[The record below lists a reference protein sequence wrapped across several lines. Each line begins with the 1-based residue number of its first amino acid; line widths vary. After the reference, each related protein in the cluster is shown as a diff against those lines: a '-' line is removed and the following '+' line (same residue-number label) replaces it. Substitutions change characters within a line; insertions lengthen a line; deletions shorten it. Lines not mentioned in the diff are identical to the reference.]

1 MRGHDCGRSE
11 TDSLRSSCGALPGSK
26 VTLHH
31 DVQVRT
37 RWAGA
42 AILSL
47 CSSDRGRGRSLD
59 TEAPPPPLGVL
70 DLCEDRSAGC
80 HGEELEE
87 GGAKK
92 KTAED
97 KDRCVSVLRCGHP
110 VDSAGFFSF
119 MTFHWLTPLAV
130 HARRKGQ
137 LLLDDIWPVSLREGC
152 HANSL
157 RLASLWEDELRSKG
171 SNASLCSVVWSFC
184 RTRLLL
190 SILCLA
196 VTQLAGFSGPAFVV
210 KRLLEY
216 TQQQDS
222 DLVYGLLLVLGLLST
237 ELVRSWSLALT
248 WALNYRTGSRLRGAV
263 LSLSFNK
270 ILKLRSVRDKSMGQL
285 VNMCSSD
292 GQRMFEAA
300 AVGSLLAGGPLVAVL
315 GVAYNLFILG
325 PTSLLGSAVFILFY
339 PTMMFSS
346 RLTAFFRRR
355 GVAITDRRVQKMNEI
370 LTYIKFV
377 KMYAWVK
384 AFAQDVHRIRD
395 EERRILELTG
405 YFQSITVGVAPI
417 VVVIASVATFSAHM
431 LLGYDLTAAQAF
443 TVVTVFNAMTFALKV
458 TPFSVKS
465 LSEASVAMERF
476 KSLLLLPEVD
486 SVPSLPGDPQ
496 VAVEMCGASLAWEG
510 GGQSAQPSPCV
521 RTAGRQRHRDR
532 DRCGNQVVLQ
542 EEEEEQEEEATDSL
556 LRGERGHHVSLSPEE
571 EEEGEEDACPP
582 LLSVPTVSSQRL
594 LSTLHCI
601 NLSVQQG
608 KLLGVCGSVGSGK
621 TSLISA
627 ILGQMTLLEGSV
639 AVRGRLAYVA
649 QQAWILNATLRDNI
663 LFGQEY
669 QEDRYQSVLSACCL
683 RPDLTLLPNADL
695 TEIGERGANLSGGQR
710 QRISLARALYSDR
723 DVYILDDPLSALDAH
738 VANHIFRNAIRKQLR
753 QKTVVFVTHQL
764 QYLVDCDDVILMREG
779 SIAEQGNHDNLMKL
793 NKDYAAMFNHF
804 QLGDT
809 PYIEAPSRKNGGSQR
824 KPSDIKPG
832 SVKKN
837 APIVKDNGEEQL
849 CGGVAWPVFQLYMS
863 ACGGS
868 ASCLLILALFVLNV
882 GSSAFC
888 QWWLSYWINQGSGN
902 TTVTHGNSSAVSA
915 SIKDNPMMQHYAAV
929 YASSMGVMLLF
940 KLIRGVAFVKGT
952 LRASSKLHD
961 LLFHKILR
969 CPMKFFDTTPTA
981 RILNRFSKDM
991 DEVDTRLPFQAEMF
1005 IQNVILVFFCL
1016 GVISCVF
1023 PWFLVA
1029 VGPLVLLFAVLHSVS
1044 RVFIRELKRLDN
1056 VTMSPFMSHITSS
1069 IQGLTTLQAYDR
1081 GHDFLHRYQ
1090 VLLDQNQAPFYLF
1103 SCAMRWLAVRLDVI
1117 SVALISLTALMMVLM
1132 HGQIPPAY
1140 AGLAISYAVQL
1151 TGLFQFTVRLASET
1165 EARFTSVERIHH
1177 YIQSLSQEAP
1187 ARVKDCTPPA
1197 DWPQQGELVL
1207 RDVDMRYQENLPLV
1221 LNKISC
1227 TIRPKEKVGIVGRT
1241 GSGKSSLGLV
1251 LFRLVEPC
1259 GGSILIDGIDISD
1272 IGLADLRSK
1281 LSIIP
1286 QDPVLFSGTVRS
1298 NLDAFNQYSDE
1309 QIWDALER
1317 SHMKECVSQ
1326 LPLKLD
1332 SEVVE
1337 NGENFSV
1344 GERQLLC
1351 VARALL
1357 RRCKVLILDEA
1368 TAAMDAETDALIQ
1381 ETIRTSFQ
1389 DCTTL
1394 TIAHRLHTV
1403 LASDRVMVLN
1413 RGQVVEFDEPS
1424 KLLANENSRLCSMLA
1439 AVETKISV
1447 RG

>member
-1 MRGHDCGRSE
+1 
-11 TDSLRSSCGALPGSK
+11 
-26 VTLHH
+26 
-31 DVQVRT
+31 
-37 RWAGA
+37 
-42 AILSL
+42 
-47 CSSDRGRGRSLD
+47 
-59 TEAPPPPLGVL
+59 
-70 DLCEDRSAGC
+70 
-80 HGEELEE
+80 
-87 GGAKK
+87 
-92 KTAED
+92 
-97 KDRCVSVLRCGHP
+97 
-110 VDSAGFFSF
+110 
-119 MTFHWLTPLAV
+119 MTFHWLTPLV
-130 HARRKGQ
+130 LHAHRKGK
-137 LLLDDIWPVSLREGC
+137 LLLDDIWPVSQREGC

-157 RLASLWEDELRSKG
+157 RLSSLWEEEQRSKG
-171 SNASLCSVVWSFC
+171 SDASLCSVVWLFC

-190 SILCLA
+190 SILCLT

-216 TQQQDS
+216 TQQENS
-222 DLVYGLLLVLGLLST
+222 DLVYGLLLVLGLLTT
-237 ELVRSWSLALT
+237 ELIRSWSLALT
-248 WALNYRTGSRLRGAV
+248 WALNYRTGSRLRGAI
-263 LSLSFNK
+263 LSLAFDK

-300 AVGSLLAGGPLVAVL
+300 AVGSLLAGGPLVAAL

-346 RLTAFFRRR
+346 RLTAYFRRK
-355 GVAITDRRVQKMNEI
+355 GVAVTDRRVQKMNEI
-370 LTYIKFV
+370 LTNIKFV

-384 AFAQDVHRIRD
+384 AFAQDIHRIRD

-405 YFQSITVGVAPI
+405 YFQSVTVGVAPV
-417 VVVIASVATFSAHM
+417 VVVIASVATFSTHL

-465 LSEASVAMERF
+465 LSEASVATERF
-476 KSLLLLPEVD
+476 KSLFLLPEVGG
-486 SVPSLPGDPQ
+486 VRALPGDPR

-521 RTAGRQRHRDR
+521 RTGGRHRRHRDKA
-532 DRCGNQVVLQ
+532 VLQ
-542 EEEEEQEEEATDSL
+542 EEEEEQMEEVTGSL
-556 LRGERGHHVSLSPEE
+556 LGVEGGLASGQE
-571 EEEGEEDACPP
+571 EEEGEGEACTHQW
-582 LLSVPTVSSQRL
+582 LQ
-594 LSTLHCI
+594 STLHCI

-608 KLLGVCGSVGSGK
+608 KLVGVCGSVGSGK

-627 ILGQMTLLEGSV
+627 ILGQMTLLQGSV

-649 QQAWILNATLRDNI
+649 QQAWILNATLRENI

-683 RPDLTLLPNADL
+683 RPDLARLPNADL

-723 DVYILDDPLSALDAH
+723 DIYILDDPLSALDAH
-738 VANHIFRNAIRKQLR
+738 VANHVFRNAIRKQLY
-753 QKTVVFVTHQL
+753 QKTIIFVTHQL
-764 QYLVDCDDVILMREG
+764 QYLSDCDDVILMREG
-779 SIAEQGNHDNLMKL
+779 TILEQGNHDNLMKL
-793 NKDYAAMFNHF
+793 NRDYAAMFNHF

-809 PYIEAPSRKNGGSQR
+809 PYIEAPSRKTGGSQR
-824 KPSDIKPG
+824 KPADIKPG
-832 SVKKN
+832 SVKKI
-837 APIVKDNGEEQL
+837 APVVKENGEEQL
-849 CGGVAWPVFQLYMS
+849 SGGVAWPVFRLYMAS
-863 ACGGS
+863 CGGS
-868 ASCLLILALFVLNV
+868 APCLLILALFVLNV

-902 TTVTHGNSSAVSA
+902 TTVTQANSSTVSG

-929 YASSMGVMLLF
+929 YASSMGVMLLL
-940 KLIRGVAFVKGT
+940 KLIRGIAFVKGT

-969 CPMKFFDTTPTA
+969 CPMRFFDSTPSA

-1029 VGPLVLLFAVLHSVS
+1029 VGPLVLLFAALHSIS

-1069 IQGLTTLQAYDR
+1069 IQGLSTLQAYDQGR
-1081 GHDFLHRYQ
+1081 NFLDRSGFT
-1090 VLLDQNQAPFYLF
+1090 DSGSEPRPDLF
-1103 SCAMRWLAVRLDVI
+1103 CWTRTRLHFICSAVRCAGWQSLLPIPDP
-1117 SVALISLTALMMVLM
+1117 SVPL
-1132 HGQIPPAY
+1132 
-1140 AGLAISYAVQL
+1140 QL

-1177 YIQSLSQEAP
+1177 YIQVLGP
-1187 ARVKDCTPPA
+1187 
-1197 DWPQQGELVL
+1197 ELFIKML
-1207 RDVDMRYQENLPLV
+1207 ISWYQENLPLV

-1227 TIRPKEKVGIVGRT
+1227 SIRPKEKVGIVGRT
-1241 GSGKSSLGLV
+1241 GSGKSSLGV
-1251 LFRLVEPC
+1251 ALFRLVESC
-1259 GGSILIDGIDISD
+1259 GGSILIDGVDISD

-1286 QDPVLFSGTVRS
+1286 QDPVLFSGTVR
-1298 NLDAFNQYSDE
+1298 FNVDPFTQYSEE

-1317 SHMKECVSQ
+1317 SHMKDCVSQ
-1326 LPLKLD
+1326 LPLKLE

-1357 RRCKVLILDEA
+1357 RQCKVLILDEA
-1368 TAAMDAETDALIQ
+1368 TAAMDAETDGLIQ
-1381 ETIRTSFQ
+1381 ETIRSSFQ

-1403 LASDRVMVLN
+1403 LASDRIMVLN
-1413 RGQVVEFDEPS
+1413 HGQVAEFDEPS
-1424 KLLANENSRLCSMLA
+1424 KLLANENSRLSSMLA
-1439 AVETKISV
+1439 AVENKISV

>member
-1 MRGHDCGRSE
+1 MRDHGCGRRE
-11 TDSLRSSCGALPGSK
+11 TDSGRSSCRTLPGSEVK
-26 VTLHH
+26 LHH
-31 DVQVRT
+31 QVQ
-37 RWAGA
+37 GA
-42 AILSL
+42 
-47 CSSDRGRGRSLD
+47 LD
-59 TEAPPPPLGVL
+59 S
-70 DLCEDRSAGC
+70 CEHRSAGC

-87 GGAKK
+87 GGPK
-92 KTAED
+92 D
-97 KDRCVSVLRCGHP
+97 KDRCGHP
-110 VDSAGFFSF
+110 VDSAGLFSF
-119 MTFHWLTPLAV
+119 MTFHWLTPLV
-130 HARRKGQ
+130 LHAHRKGK
-137 LLLDDIWPVSLREGC
+137 LLLDDIWPVSQQEGC

-157 RLASLWEDELRSKG
+157 RLSALWEEEQRSKG
-171 SNASLCSVVWSFC
+171 SNASLCLVVWLFC

-196 VTQLAGFSGPAFVV
+196 VTQLAGFSGPAFAV

-216 TQQQDS
+216 TQQEDS
-222 DLVYGLLLVLGLLST
+222 DLVYGLLLVLGLLTT
-237 ELVRSWSLALT
+237 ELIRSWSLALT
-248 WALNYRTGSRLRGAV
+248 WALNYRTGSRLRGAI
-263 LSLSFNK
+263 LSLAFDK

-300 AVGSLLAGGPLVAVL
+300 AVGSLLAGGPLVAAL

-346 RLTAFFRRR
+346 RLTAFFRRK

-370 LTYIKFV
+370 LTNIKFV

-384 AFAQDVHRIRD
+384 AFAEDIHRIRD

-405 YFQSITVGVAPI
+405 YFQSITVGVAPV
-417 VVVIASVATFSAHM
+417 VVVIASVATFSTHL

-476 KSLLLLPEVD
+476 KSLFLLPEVD
-486 SVPSLPGDPQ
+486 GVRALPGDPQ
-496 VAVEMCGASLAWEG
+496 IAVEMCGASLAWEG

-521 RTAGRQRHRDR
+521 RTAGRHRRHQDNSDR
-532 DRCGNQVVLQ
+532 AVLR
-542 EEEEEQEEEATDSL
+542 EEEEQMEEVTGSL
-556 LRGERGHHVSLSPEE
+556 LRVEGGLASGQE
-571 EEEGEEDACPP
+571 EEEGEGEACTHQW
-582 LLSVPTVSSQRL
+582 LQ
-594 LSTLHCI
+594 STLHCI

-608 KLLGVCGSVGSGK
+608 KLVGVCGSVGSGK

-627 ILGQMTLLEGSV
+627 ILGQMTLLQGSV

-649 QQAWILNATLRDNI
+649 QQAWILNATLRENI

-683 RPDLTLLPNADL
+683 RPDLARLPNADL

-738 VANHIFRNAIRKQLR
+738 VANHIFRNAIRKQLY
-753 QKTVVFVTHQL
+753 QKTIIFVTHQL
-764 QYLVDCDDVILMREG
+764 QYLSDCDDVILMREG
-779 SIAEQGNHDNLMKL
+779 TILEHGTHDNLMKL
-793 NKDYAAMFNHF
+793 NRDYAAMFNHF

-809 PYIEAPSRKNGGSQR
+809 PYIEAPSRKTGGSQR
-824 KPSDIKPG
+824 QPADIKPG
-832 SVKKN
+832 SVKRI
-837 APIVKDNGEEQL
+837 APVLKENGEEQL
-849 CGGVAWPVFQLYMS
+849 SGGVAWPVFRLYMAS
-863 ACGGS
+863 CGGS

-902 TTVTHGNSSAVSA
+902 TTVTQSNSSTVSG

-929 YASSMGVMLLF
+929 YASSMGVMLLL
-940 KLIRGVAFVKGT
+940 KLIRGIVFVKGT

-961 LLFHKILR
+961 LLFHKIVR
-969 CPMKFFDTTPTA
+969 CPMRFFDSTPSA

-1016 GVISCVF
+1016 CVISCVF

-1029 VGPLVLLFAVLHSVS
+1029 VGPLVLLFAVLHSIS

-1069 IQGLTTLQAYDR
+1069 IQGLSTLQAYDQGR
-1081 GHDFLHRYQ
+1081 NFLNRYQ

-1103 SCAMRWLAVRLDVI
+1103 SCAMRWLAVRLDII
-1117 SVALISLTALMMVLM
+1117 SVALISTTALMMVLM

-1187 ARVKDCTPPA
+1187 ARVKGRSPPA

-1207 RDVDMRYQENLPLV
+1207 QDVDMRYQENLPLV

-1227 TIRPKEKVGIVGRT
+1227 SIRPKEKVGIVGRT
-1241 GSGKSSLGLV
+1241 GSGKSSLGV
-1251 LFRLVEPC
+1251 ALFRLVESC
-1259 GGSILIDGIDISD
+1259 GGSILIDGVDISD

-1286 QDPVLFSGTVRS
+1286 QDPVLFSGTVRF
-1298 NLDAFNQYSDE
+1298 NVDPFNQYSEE

-1317 SHMKECVSQ
+1317 SHMKDCVSQ
-1326 LPLKLD
+1326 LPLKLE

-1357 RRCKVLILDEA
+1357 RQCKVLILDEA
-1368 TAAMDAETDALIQ
+1368 TAAMDAETDGLIQ
-1381 ETIRTSFQ
+1381 ETIRSSFQ

-1403 LASDRVMVLN
+1403 LASDRIMVLN
-1413 RGQVVEFDEPS
+1413 HGQVAEFDEPS
-1424 KLLANENSRLCSMLA
+1424 KLLANENSRLSSMLA
-1439 AVETKISV
+1439 AVENKISV

>member
-1 MRGHDCGRSE
+1 MRDDDFGRS
-11 TDSLRSSCGALPGSK
+11 RALPGSEVK
-26 VTLHH
+26 LHQ
-31 DVQVRT
+31 D
-37 RWAGA
+37 A
-42 AILSL
+42 
-47 CSSDRGRGRSLD
+47 
-59 TEAPPPPLGVL
+59 
-70 DLCEDRSAGC
+70 DRSAGC
-80 HGEELEE
+80 HGKELEE
-87 GGAKK
+87 GGVKA
-92 KTAED
+92 TPPGD
-97 KDRCVSVLRCGHP
+97 DGRCAHP
-110 VDSAGFFSF
+110 VDSAGLFSF
-119 MTFHWLTPLAV
+119 MTFHWLTPLVV
-130 HARRKGQ
+130 HARKKGQ
-137 LLLDDIWPVSLREGC
+137 LLLADIWPVSPQENC
-152 HANSL
+152 HANSM
-157 RLASLWEDELRSKG
+157 RLAALWEEEQRSKG
-171 SNASLCSVVWSFC
+171 SEASLCSVVWSFC

-190 SILCLA
+190 SILCLT
-196 VTQLAGFSGPAFVV
+196 VTQLAGFSGPAFMV

-222 DLVYGLLLVLGLLST
+222 DLLYGLLLVLGLLTT

-248 WALNYRTGSRLRGAV
+248 WALNYRTGCRLRGAV
-263 LSLSFNK
+263 LSLAFHK
-270 ILKLRSVRDKSMGQL
+270 ILRLRSVRDKSMGQL
-285 VNMCSSD
+285 MNMCSSD

-346 RLTAFFRRR
+346 RLTAYFRRR
-355 GVAITDRRVQKMNEI
+355 GVAVTDRRVQKMNEI
-370 LTYIKFV
+370 LSYIKFI

-384 AFAQDVHRIRD
+384 AFSQDVRRIRD
-395 EERRILELTG
+395 EERKILELTG

-417 VVVIASVATFSAHM
+417 VVVIASVATFSTHM

-476 KSLLLLPEVD
+476 KNLLLLPEVD
-486 SVPSLPGDPQ
+486 SIPALPGDPE
-496 VAVEMCGASLAWEG
+496 VAVEMCGASLAWDG

-521 RTAGRQRHRDR
+521 RPAARLRHRDKCR
-532 DRCGNQVVLQ
+532 DRRVLQ
-542 EEEEEQEEEATDSL
+542 EEEEEEEGTGSL
-556 LRGERGHHVSLSPEE
+556 LRGGGGPEALSSPEE
-571 EEEGEEDACPP
+571 EEEEEVCPP
-582 LLSVPTVSSQRL
+582 LLPVPPPTIQL
-594 LSTLHCI
+594 QSTLHCI
-601 NLSVQQG
+601 NLRVHQG
-608 KLLGVCGSVGSGK
+608 RLVGVCGSVGSGK

-627 ILGQMTLLEGSV
+627 ILGQMTVLEGSV

-663 LFGQEY
+663 LFGREY
-669 QEDRYQSVLSACCL
+669 QEDRYQSVLSVCCL

-723 DVYILDDPLSALDAH
+723 DVYILDDPLSALDTH
-738 VANHIFRNAIRKQLR
+738 VANHIFNNAIRKQLR
-753 QKTVVFVTHQL
+753 HKTVIFITHQL
-764 QYLVDCDDVILMREG
+764 QYLVDCDDVILMRDG
-779 SIAEQGNHDNLMKL
+779 SIVEQGHHDNLMKL
-793 NKDYAAMFNHF
+793 NGDYAAMFNHF
-804 QLGDT
+804 QLGDA
-809 PYIEAPSRKNGGSQR
+809 PYIEPLNRKSGGSQR
-824 KPSDIKPG
+824 KPADSKPG

-837 APIVKDNGEEQL
+837 NSPPVKDGGEEQQ
-849 CGGVAWPVFQLYMS
+849 CGGVAWPVFRLYMS
-863 ACGGS
+863 ECGGS
-868 ASCLLILALFVLNV
+868 ASCLLILVLFVLNV

-888 QWWLSYWINQGSGN
+888 QWWLSYWVNQGSGN
-902 TTVTHGNSSAVSA
+902 TTVTQGNSSAVSI
-915 SIKDNPMMQHYAAV
+915 SMKDNPMMQHYVAI
-929 YASSMGVMLLF
+929 YASSMGVMLLL

-961 LLFHKILR
+961 ELFHKILR
-969 CPMKFFDTTPTA
+969 CPMKFFDTTPTG

-1029 VGPLVLLFAVLHSVS
+1029 VGPLVLLFAGLHSVS

-1069 IQGLTTLQAYDR
+1069 IQGLATLRAYNR
-1081 GHDFLHRYQ
+1081 GQDFLHQYQ

-1117 SVALISLTALMMVLM
+1117 SVALISITALMMVLM

-1187 ARVKDCTPPA
+1187 ARVKGHAPPV
-1197 DWPQQGELVL
+1197 DWPQQGKLVF
-1207 RDVDMRYQENLPLV
+1207 REVEMRYQENLPLV
-1221 LNKISC
+1221 LNRISC

-1241 GSGKSSLGLV
+1241 GSGKSSLGV
-1251 LFRLVEPC
+1251 ALFRLVECC
-1259 GGSILIDGIDISD
+1259 GGSILIDSVDISD

-1286 QDPVLFSGTVRS
+1286 QDPVLFSGTLRF
-1298 NLDAFNQYSDE
+1298 NLDPFNQYTED
-1309 QIWDALER
+1309 QIWNALDR

-1326 LPLKLD
+1326 LPLKLE

-1357 RRCKVLILDEA
+1357 RQCKVLVLDEA

-1381 ETIRTSFQ
+1381 ETIRSSFQ

-1403 LASDRVMVLN
+1403 LASDRIMVLN
-1413 RGQVVEFDEPS
+1413 QGQVVEFDEPS
-1424 KLLANENSRLCSMLA
+1424 RLLANENSRLCSMLA
-1439 AVETKISV
+1439 AVENKISV

>member
-1 MRGHDCGRSE
+1 MREHERGRSE
-11 TDSLRSSCGALPGSK
+11 PASLSALPGSE

-31 DVQVRT
+31 QLQDV
-37 RWAGA
+37 
-42 AILSL
+42 L
-47 CSSDRGRGRSLD
+47 C
-59 TEAPPPPLGVL
+59 
-70 DLCEDRSAGC
+70 LCEDRTVGC
-80 HGEELEE
+80 RGEASE
-87 GGAKK
+87 GGGANNPDWRR
-92 KTAED
+92 AGGH
-97 KDRCVSVLRCGHP
+97 RFNHP
-110 VDSAGFFSF
+110 VDGAGLFSF
-119 MTFHWLTPLAV
+119 MTFHWLTPLV
-130 HARRKGQ
+130 LHARRKGQ
-137 LLLDDIWPVSLREGC
+137 LLLDDIWPVSEREGC

-157 RLASLWEDELRSKG
+157 RLASLWDEEQRSKG
-171 SNASLCSVVWSFC
+171 CEASLCSVVWSFC

-190 SILCLA
+190 SFLCLT
-196 VTQLAGFSGPAFVV
+196 VTQIAGFSGPAFVV
-210 KRLLEY
+210 KRLLDY
-216 TQQQDS
+216 TQQDEA
-222 DLVYGLLLVLGLLST
+222 DLGYGMLLVLGLLTT

-248 WALNYRTGSRLRGAV
+248 WAMNYRTGSRLRGAI
-263 LSLSFNK
+263 LSLAFQK
-270 ILKLRSVRDKSMGQL
+270 ILKLRSIKDKSMGQL

-355 GVAITDRRVQKMNEI
+355 GVAVTDRRVQKMNEI
-370 LTYIKFV
+370 LNYIKFI

-384 AFAQDVHRIRD
+384 AFAQDVCRIRG
-395 EERRILELTG
+395 EERRILELAG
-405 YFQSITVGVAPI
+405 YCQSITVGVAPV

-431 LLGYDLTAAQAF
+431 LLGYNLTAAQAF

-476 KSLLLLPEVD
+476 KSLFLLPEVAG
-486 SVPSLPGDPQ
+486 VRALPCDPQ
-496 VAVEMCGASLAWEG
+496 VAVEMCGANLAWDI
-510 GGQSAQPSPCV
+510 GGQSAQSSPCV
-521 RTAGRQRHRDR
+521 RAAGRQR
-532 DRCGNQVVLQ
+532 DRCLSRAVLK
-542 EEEEEQEEEATDSL
+542 EEPEEADEGTGSL
-556 LRGERGHHVSLSPEE
+556 LRGQEDPSGPEDEDDSPT
-571 EEEGEEDACPP
+571 
-582 LLSVPTVSSQRL
+582 LLTGAVSSRLQR
-594 LSTLHCI
+594 TLHCI
-601 NLSVQQG
+601 NLSVPQG
-608 KLLGVCGSVGSGK
+608 TLLGVCGSVGSGK
-621 TSLISA
+621 TSLMLA
-627 ILGQMTLLEGSV
+627 ILGQMTVLEGRV

-649 QQAWILNATLRDNI
+649 QQAWILNASLRDNI
-663 LFGQEY
+663 LFGHEY
-669 QEDRYQSVLSACCL
+669 NEERYQAVLSACCL
-683 RPDLTLLPNADL
+683 RPDLNLLPDADL

-710 QRISLARALYSDR
+710 QRISLARALYSNR
-723 DVYILDDPLSALDAH
+723 DIYILDDPLSALDAH
-738 VANHIFRNAIRKQLR
+738 VANHIFHNAIRKQLHH
-753 QKTVVFVTHQL
+753 KTVIFVTHQL

-779 SIAEQGNHDNLMKL
+779 SIVEQGNHDDLMKL
-793 NKDYAAMFNHF
+793 NMDYATMFNHF

-809 PYIEAPSRKNGGSQR
+809 PYIETPSRKSGSSQR
-824 KPSDIKPG
+824 KPADSRPG
-832 SVKKN
+832 PLKKKN
-837 APIVKDNGEEQL
+837 TPVTKENGEEQQ

-863 ACGGS
+863 SCGGS
-868 ASCLLILALFVLNV
+868 TSCLLILALFILNV

-902 TTVTHGNSSAVSA
+902 ATVTLGNSSAVST
-915 SIKDNPMMQHYAAV
+915 SMKDNPLMQYYAAV
-929 YASSMGVMLLF
+929 YASSMGAMLLL
-940 KLIRGVAFVKGT
+940 KVVRGVAFVKGT

-961 LLFHKILR
+961 QLFHKILR
-969 CPMKFFDTTPTA
+969 CPMKFFDVTPTA
-981 RILNRFSKDM
+981 WILNRFSKDM

-1005 IQNVILVFFCL
+1005 IQNLILVFFCL
-1016 GVISCVF
+1016 GVISWVF

-1029 VGPLVLLFAVLHSVS
+1029 VGPLVLLFAVLHGVS

-1069 IQGLTTLQAYDR
+1069 IQGLSTLQAYGR
-1081 GHDFLHRYQ
+1081 GHDFLTRYH

-1103 SCAMRWLAVRLDVI
+1103 SCAMRWLAVRLDII
-1117 SVALISLTALMMVLM
+1117 SVALISVTALMMVLM
-1132 HGQIPPAY
+1132 HGKIPPAY

-1187 ARVKDCTPPA
+1187 ARVKDQAPPV

-1207 RDVDMRYQENLPLV
+1207 REVEMRYQANLPLV
-1221 LNKISC
+1221 LNRISC

-1241 GSGKSSLGLV
+1241 GSGKSSLGMV
-1251 LFRLVEPC
+1251 LFRLMEPC
-1259 GGSILIDGIDISD
+1259 GGSILIDGVDISD

-1298 NLDAFNQYSDE
+1298 NLDPFNQYSEE
-1309 QIWDALER
+1309 QIWDALSR

-1326 LPLKLD
+1326 LPLKLE

-1357 RRCKVLILDEA
+1357 RQCKILILDEA

-1403 LASDRVMVLN
+1403 LACDRIMVLN
-1413 RGQVVEFDEPS
+1413 NGQVAEFDEPS

-1439 AVETKISV
+1439 AVENKISV

>member
-1 MRGHDCGRSE
+1 MREHDCGQSE
-11 TDSLRSSCGALPGSK
+11 SASRQPPHGALPGSE
-26 VTLHH
+26 VTLQQ
-31 DVQVRT
+31 VQ
-37 RWAGA
+37 
-42 AILSL
+42 
-47 CSSDRGRGRSLD
+47 
-59 TEAPPPPLGVL
+59 GVL
-70 DLCEDRSAGC
+70 GLCEDGSAGY

-87 GGAKK
+87 GEAKDTDQNTAGA
-92 KTAED
+92 E
-97 KDRCVSVLRCGHP
+97 KDRFDHP
-110 VDSAGFFSF
+110 VDSAGLFSF
-119 MTFHWLTPLAV
+119 MTFHWMTPLAM
-130 HARRKGQ
+130 HARRKGR
-137 LLLDDIWPVSLREGC
+137 LLLDDIWPVSQRECC

-171 SNASLCSVVWSFC
+171 SDASLCSVVWSFC

-190 SILCLA
+190 SILCLT

-216 TQQQDS
+216 TQQEDS
-222 DLVYGLLLVLGLLST
+222 DLGYGLLLVLGLLTT

-263 LSLSFNK
+263 LSLAFHK

-292 GQRMFEAA
+292 GQRMFDAA

-346 RLTAFFRRR
+346 RLTAYFRRK

-370 LTYIKFV
+370 LNYIKFI

-384 AFAQDVHRIRD
+384 AFAQDVRRIRD

-417 VVVIASVATFSAHM
+417 VVVIASVATFSVHM

-465 LSEASVAMERF
+465 LSEASVATERF
-476 KSLLLLPEVD
+476 KSLFLLPEVD
-486 SVPSLPGDPQ
+486 SVHMLPSDPQ
-496 VAVEMCGASLAWEG
+496 VAVEMCGASLAWDG
-510 GGQSAQPSPCV
+510 VGQSTQSSPCV
-521 RTAGRQRHRDR
+521 RTAGRHKCRDIR
-532 DRCGNQVVLQ
+532 VLQ
-542 EEEEEQEEEATDSL
+542 EEEEEDEVTGSL
-556 LRGERGHHVSLSPEE
+556 LREGGDVASSPEE
-571 EEEGEEDACPP
+571 EDGEEEACPP
-582 LLSVPTVSSQRL
+582 LLSAPPVSQCL
-594 LSTLHCI
+594 QSTLHCI

-608 KLLGVCGSVGSGK
+608 TLVGVCGSVGSGK

-627 ILGQMTLLEGSV
+627 ILGQMTMLEGSV

-723 DVYILDDPLSALDAH
+723 DVYVLDDPLSSLDAH
-738 VANHIFRNAIRKQLR
+738 VANHIFHNAIKKQLR
-753 QKTVVFVTHQL
+753 HKTVIFITHQL

-793 NKDYAAMFNHF
+793 NRDYAAMFNHF

-809 PYIEAPSRKNGGSQR
+809 PHIEAPSRKNGGSQR
-824 KPSDIKPG
+824 KPADIKPK
-832 SVKKN
+832 SVKKDT
-837 APIVKDNGEEQL
+837 PVIKGEEQQ
-849 CGGVAWPVFQLYMS
+849 CGGVAWPVFRLYMA

-868 ASCLLILALFVLNV
+868 APCLLILALFVLNV

-902 TTVTHGNSSAVSA
+902 TTVTQGNSSAVSA
-915 SIKDNPMMQHYAAV
+915 SVKDNPMMQQYAAV

-940 KLIRGVAFVKGT
+940 KLFRGIAFVKGT

-961 LLFHKILR
+961 QLFRKILR

-991 DEVDTRLPFQAEMF
+991 DEVDTRLPFQTEML

-1016 GVISCVF
+1016 SVVSCVF

-1029 VGPLVLLFAVLHSVS
+1029 VGPLVLLFAALHSIS

-1056 VTMSPFMSHITSS
+1056 VTMTPLMSHITSS
-1069 IQGLTTLQAYDR
+1069 IQGLATLQAYGR
-1081 GHDFLHRYQ
+1081 GDDFLNRYQ
-1090 VLLDQNQAPFYLF
+1090 ILLDQNQAPFYLF

-1117 SVALISLTALMMVLM
+1117 SVGLISITALMMVLM

-1187 ARVKDCTPPA
+1187 ARVEGRAPPA

-1207 RDVDMRYQENLPLV
+1207 REVDMRYQENLPLV
-1221 LNKISC
+1221 LNRISC

-1241 GSGKSSLGLV
+1241 GSGKSSLGVV
-1251 LFRLVEPC
+1251 LFRLVEHC

-1286 QDPVLFSGTVRS
+1286 QDPVLFSGTVRF
-1298 NLDAFNQYSDE
+1298 NLDPFHQYSEE

-1326 LPLKLD
+1326 LPLKLE

-1357 RRCKVLILDEA
+1357 RQCKVLILDEA

-1381 ETIRTSFQ
+1381 ETIRSSFQ

-1403 LASDRVMVLN
+1403 LASDRIMVLN
-1413 RGQVVEFDEPS
+1413 QGQVAEFDEPS

-1439 AVETKISV
+1439 AVENKISV

>member
-1 MRGHDCGRSE
+1 MIISGFINCVFRMRTDQLVAMVKSWRRVELKPRPRE
-11 TDSLRSSCGALPGSK
+11 TTAGTSPFCLSVVLSGVDLR
-26 VTLHH
+26 
-31 DVQVRT
+31 
-37 RWAGA
+37 
-42 AILSL
+42 
-47 CSSDRGRGRSLD
+47 
-59 TEAPPPPLGVL
+59 
-70 DLCEDRSAGC
+70 
-80 HGEELEE
+80 
-87 GGAKK
+87 
-92 KTAED
+92 
-97 KDRCVSVLRCGHP
+97 VLRCVWCFRCAHP
-110 VDSAGFFSF
+110 VDSAGLFSF
-119 MTFHWLTPLAV
+119 MTFHWLTPLVV
-130 HARRKGQ
+130 HARKKGQ
-137 LLLDDIWPVSLREGC
+137 LLLADIWPVSPQENC
-152 HANSL
+152 HANSM
-157 RLASLWEDELRSKG
+157 RWEELWSKG
-171 SNASLCSVVWSFC
+171 SEASLCSVVWSFC

-190 SILCLA
+190 SILCLT
-196 VTQLAGFSGPAFVV
+196 VTQLAGFSGPAFMV

-222 DLVYGLLLVLGLLST
+222 DLLYGLLLVLGLLTT

-248 WALNYRTGSRLRGAV
+248 WALNYRTGCRLRGAV
-263 LSLSFNK
+263 LSLAFHK
-270 ILKLRSVRDKSMGQL
+270 ILRLRSVRDKSMGQL
-285 VNMCSSD
+285 MNMCSSD

-346 RLTAFFRRR
+346 RLTAYFRRR
-355 GVAITDRRVQKMNEI
+355 GVAVTDRRVQKMNEI
-370 LTYIKFV
+370 LSYIKFI

-384 AFAQDVHRIRD
+384 AFSQDVRRIRD
-395 EERRILELTG
+395 EERKILELTG

-417 VVVIASVATFSAHM
+417 VVVIASVATFSTHM

-476 KSLLLLPEVD
+476 KVSYTT
-486 SVPSLPGDPQ
+486 LPGDPE
-496 VAVEMCGASLAWEG
+496 VAVEMCGASLAWDG
-510 GGQSAQPSPCV
+510 GGQSAQPSPW
-521 RTAGRQRHRDR
+521 TLELFSFSLI
-532 DRCGNQVVLQ
+532 VVLHSGS
-542 EEEEEQEEEATDSL
+542 SL
-556 LRGERGHHVSLSPEE
+556 V
-571 EEEGEEDACPP
+571 
-582 LLSVPTVSSQRL
+582 LLLFQGRL
-594 LSTLHCI
+594 
-601 NLSVQQG
+601 V
-608 KLLGVCGSVGSGK
+608 GVCGSVGSGK

-627 ILGQMTLLEGSV
+627 ILGQMTVLEGNGDTV
-639 AVRGRLAYVA
+639 
-649 QQAWILNATLRDNI
+649 
-663 LFGQEY
+663 
-669 QEDRYQSVLSACCL
+669 CCL

-723 DVYILDDPLSALDAH
+723 DVYILDDPLSALDTH
-738 VANHIFRNAIRKQLR
+738 VANHIFNNAIRKQLR
-753 QKTVVFVTHQL
+753 HKTVIFITHQL
-764 QYLVDCDDVILMREG
+764 QYLVDCDDVILMRDG
-779 SIAEQGNHDNLMKL
+779 SIVEQGHHDNLMKL
-793 NKDYAAMFNHF
+793 NGDYAAMFNHF
-804 QLGDT
+804 QLGDA
-809 PYIEAPSRKNGGSQR
+809 PYIESDSLLFIGFTVSC
-824 KPSDIKPG
+824 DIK
-832 SVKKN
+832 
-837 APIVKDNGEEQL
+837 GEEQQ
-849 CGGVAWPVFQLYMS
+849 CGGVAWPVFRLYMS
-863 ACGGS
+863 ECGGS
-868 ASCLLILALFVLNV
+868 ASCLLILVLFVLNV

-888 QWWLSYWINQGSGN
+888 QWWLSYWVNQGSGN
-902 TTVTHGNSSAVSA
+902 TTVTQGNSSAVSI
-915 SIKDNPMMQHYAAV
+915 SMKDNPMMQHYVAI
-929 YASSMGVMLLF
+929 YASSMGVMLLL

-961 LLFHKILR
+961 ELFHKILR
-969 CPMKFFDTTPTA
+969 CPMKFFDTTPTG

-1029 VGPLVLLFAVLHSVS
+1029 VGPLVLLFAGLHSVS

-1069 IQGLTTLQAYDR
+1069 IQGLATLRAYNR
-1081 GHDFLHRYQ
+1081 GQDFLHQYQ

-1117 SVALISLTALMMVLM
+1117 SVALISITALMMVLM

-1187 ARVKDCTPPA
+1187 ARVKGHAPPV
-1197 DWPQQGELVL
+1197 DWPQQGKLVF
-1207 RDVDMRYQENLPLV
+1207 REVEMRYQENLPLV
-1221 LNKISC
+1221 LNRISC

-1241 GSGKSSLGLV
+1241 GSGKSSLGV
-1251 LFRLVEPC
+1251 ALFRLVECC
-1259 GGSILIDGIDISD
+1259 GGSILIDSVDISD

-1286 QDPVLFSGTVRS
+1286 QDPVLFSGTLRF
-1298 NLDAFNQYSDE
+1298 NLDPFNQYTED
-1309 QIWDALER
+1309 QIWNALDR

-1326 LPLKLD
+1326 LPLKLE

-1357 RRCKVLILDEA
+1357 RQCKVLVLDEA

-1381 ETIRTSFQ
+1381 ETIRSSFQ

-1403 LASDRVMVLN
+1403 LASDRIMVLN
-1413 RGQVVEFDEPS
+1413 QGQVVEFDEPS
-1424 KLLANENSRLCSMLA
+1424 RLLANENSRLCSMLA
-1439 AVETKISV
+1439 AVENKISV

>member
-1 MRGHDCGRSE
+1 MREHDGGRGE
-11 TDSLRSSCGALPGSK
+11 PESLQSSCSAAPGSE
-26 VTLHH
+26 
-31 DVQVRT
+31 VR
-37 RWAGA
+37 
-42 AILSL
+42 LQQEL
-47 CSSDRGRGRSLD
+47 QN
-59 TEAPPPPLGVL
+59 VL

-87 GGAKK
+87 GGAKDG
-92 KTAED
+92 E
-97 KDRCVSVLRCGHP
+97 KDRCDHP
-110 VDSAGFFSF
+110 VDIAGLFSF
-119 MTFHWLTPLAV
+119 MTFHWLTPLVV

-137 LLLDDIWPVSLREGC
+137 LLLDDIWPVSPREGC

-157 RLASLWEDELRSKG
+157 RLASLWEDEQRSKG
-171 SNASLCSVVWSFC
+171 SDASLCLAVWSFC

-216 TQQQDS
+216 TQQEEA
-222 DLVYGLLLVLGLLST
+222 DLGYGLLLVLGLLTT

-248 WALNYRTGSRLRGAV
+248 WALNYRTGTRLRGAI
-263 LSLSFNK
+263 LSLAFRK
-270 ILKLRSVRDKSMGQL
+270 ILKLRSVRDKSVGQL

-292 GQRMFEAA
+292 GQRIFEAA
-300 AVGSLLAGGPLVAVL
+300 VVGSLLAGGPLVAVL
-315 GVAYNLFILG
+315 GVAYNLFVLG

-346 RLTAFFRRR
+346 RLTAYFRRK
-355 GVAITDRRVQKMNEI
+355 GVAVTDRRVQKMNEI
-370 LTYIKFV
+370 LSYIKFI

-384 AFAQDVHRIRD
+384 AFAQDVRRIRD
-395 EERRILELTG
+395 EERGILELTG

-417 VVVIASVATFSAHM
+417 VVVIASVATFSTHM

-465 LSEASVAMERF
+465 LSEASVAMDRF
-476 KSLLLLPEVD
+476 KSLFLLPEVE
-486 SVPSLPGDPQ
+486 SVRASPGDPH

-521 RTAGRQRHRDR
+521 RTSSRRRQHRAKREDTA
-532 DRCGNQVVLQ
+532 VLQ
-542 EEEEEQEEEATDSL
+542 EDEEEEEEQGKLVTGSL
-556 LRGERGHHVSLSPEE
+556 LRVGGDVACSQEEEDGEE
-571 EEEGEEDACPP
+571 EEACPP
-582 LLSVPTVSSQRL
+582 LLPVPPVCQRL
-594 LSTLHCI
+594 QSTLNCI

-608 KLLGVCGSVGSGK
+608 KLVGVCGSVGSGK

-627 ILGQMTLLEGSV
+627 ILGQMTVLEGSV

-649 QQAWILNATLRDNI
+649 QQAWVLNATLRDNI

-683 RPDLTLLPNADL
+683 RPDLALLPNADL

-753 QKTVVFVTHQL
+753 HKTVIFVTHQL

-779 SIAEQGNHDNLMKL
+779 SIVEHGNHDNLMKL
-793 NKDYAAMFNHF
+793 NRDYATMFNHF

-809 PYIEAPSRKNGGSQR
+809 PFVEAPSRKKGSSQR
-824 KPSDIKPG
+824 KSADIKPG

-837 APIVKDNGEEQL
+837 APVVKDNGEEQP
-849 CGGVAWPVFQLYMS
+849 CGGVAWPVFRLYMA

-868 ASCLLILALFVLNV
+868 ASCLVILVLFVLNV

-902 TTVTHGNSSAVSA
+902 TTVTQGNSSAVSS
-915 SIKDNPMMQHYAAV
+915 SIRDNPMMQHYAAV
-929 YASSMGVMLLF
+929 YASSMGIMLLF
-940 KLIRGVAFVKGT
+940 KVLRGIAFVKGT

-961 LLFHKILR
+961 QLFHKILR

-1023 PWFLVA
+1023 PWFLAA
-1029 VGPLVLLFAVLHSVS
+1029 VGPLVLLFAALHSVS

-1069 IQGLTTLQAYDR
+1069 VQGLTTLQAFDR
-1081 GHDFLHRYQ
+1081 GRDFLNRYQ

-1103 SCAMRWLAVRLDVI
+1103 SCAMRWLAVRLDII
-1117 SVALISLTALMMVLM
+1117 SVALISLTALMIVLM

-1165 EARFTSVERIHH
+1165 EARFTAVERIHH
-1177 YIQSLSQEAP
+1177 YIQSLTQEAP
-1187 ARVKDCTPPA
+1187 ARVKGCAPPA
-1197 DWPQQGELVL
+1197 DWPQQGEVVL
-1207 RDVDMRYQENLPLV
+1207 REVDMRYQENLPLV
-1221 LNKISC
+1221 LNRISC

-1241 GSGKSSLGLV
+1241 GSGKSSLGVV
-1251 LFRLVEPC
+1251 LFRLVERC

-1286 QDPVLFSGTVRS
+1286 QDPVLFSGTVRF
-1298 NLDAFNQYSDE
+1298 NLDPFNQYGEE

-1326 LPLKLD
+1326 LPLKLE

-1357 RRCKVLILDEA
+1357 RQCKVLILDEA

-1381 ETIRTSFQ
+1381 ETIRSSFQ

-1403 LASDRVMVLN
+1403 LASDRIMVLN
-1413 RGQVVEFDEPS
+1413 QGQVVEFDEPS

-1439 AVETKISV
+1439 AVENKISV

>member
-1 MRGHDCGRSE
+1 
-11 TDSLRSSCGALPGSK
+11 
-26 VTLHH
+26 
-31 DVQVRT
+31 
-37 RWAGA
+37 
-42 AILSL
+42 
-47 CSSDRGRGRSLD
+47 
-59 TEAPPPPLGVL
+59 
-70 DLCEDRSAGC
+70 
-80 HGEELEE
+80 
-87 GGAKK
+87 
-92 KTAED
+92 
-97 KDRCVSVLRCGHP
+97 
-110 VDSAGFFSF
+110 
-119 MTFHWLTPLAV
+119 
-130 HARRKGQ
+130 
-137 LLLDDIWPVSLREGC
+137 
-152 HANSL
+152 
-157 RLASLWEDELRSKG
+157 
-171 SNASLCSVVWSFC
+171 
-184 RTRLLL
+184 
-190 SILCLA
+190 
-196 VTQLAGFSGPAFVV
+196 
-210 KRLLEY
+210 
-216 TQQQDS
+216 
-222 DLVYGLLLVLGLLST
+222 
-237 ELVRSWSLALT
+237 
-248 WALNYRTGSRLRGAV
+248 
-263 LSLSFNK
+263 
-270 ILKLRSVRDKSMGQL
+270 
-285 VNMCSSD
+285 
-292 GQRMFEAA
+292 
-300 AVGSLLAGGPLVAVL
+300 
-315 GVAYNLFILG
+315 
-325 PTSLLGSAVFILFY
+325 
-339 PTMMFSS
+339 
-346 RLTAFFRRR
+346 
-355 GVAITDRRVQKMNEI
+355 
-370 LTYIKFV
+370 
-377 KMYAWVK
+377 
-384 AFAQDVHRIRD
+384 
-395 EERRILELTG
+395 
-405 YFQSITVGVAPI
+405 
-417 VVVIASVATFSAHM
+417 M

-476 KSLLLLPEVD
+476 KSLFLLPEVD
-486 SVPSLPGDPQ
+486 SVRALPADPQ
-496 VAVEMCGASLAWEG
+496 VAVEMCDVSLAWEG
-510 GGQSAQPSPCV
+510 GGQSTQPSPCV
-521 RTAGRQRHRDR
+521 QTASRLRHRCRDRTAVSAQ
-532 DRCGNQVVLQ
+532 Q
-542 EEEEEQEEEATDSL
+542 EDEDEEQEEVTGSL
-556 LRGERGHHVSLSPEE
+556 LRGGGGASSPE
-571 EEEGEEDACPP
+571 EEEGEEGEEETCPP
-582 LLSVPTVSSQRL
+582 LLSASPAPPRL
-594 LSTLHCI
+594 QSTLHCI
-601 NLSVQQG
+601 NLSVRQG

-627 ILGQMTLLEGSV
+627 ILGQMTVLEGSL

-663 LFGQEY
+663 LFGLEY

-683 RPDLTLLPNADL
+683 RPDLALLPNADL

-738 VANHIFRNAIRKQLR
+738 VANHVFHSAIKRQLHH
-753 QKTVVFVTHQL
+753 KTVVFVTHQL

-779 SIAEQGNHDNLMKL
+779 SIVEQGNHDNLMKL
-793 NKDYAAMFNHF
+793 NGDYAAMFNHF
-804 QLGDT
+804 QLGDA
-809 PYIEAPSRKNGGSQR
+809 PYIEAPSRKSGGSQR
-824 KPSDIKPG
+824 KPADSKPG

-837 APIVKDNGEEQL
+837 AQVIKDNREEQQ
-849 CGGVAWPVFQLYMS
+849 CGGVAWPVFQLYMA

-868 ASCLLILALFVLNV
+868 ASCLLILVLFVFNV

-902 TTVTHGNSSAVSA
+902 TTVTQGNSSAVSV
-915 SIKDNPMMQHYAAV
+915 SMKDNPLMQHYAAV

-940 KLIRGVAFVKGT
+940 KLIRGIAFVKGT
-952 LRASSKLHD
+952 LQASSKLHD
-961 LLFHKILR
+961 ELFHKILR
-969 CPMKFFDTTPTA
+969 CPMKFFDMTPTG

-1029 VGPLVLLFAVLHSVS
+1029 VGPLVLLFAALHSVS

-1056 VTMSPFMSHITSS
+1056 MTMSPFMSHITSS
-1069 IQGLTTLQAYDR
+1069 IQGLATLQAYGR
-1081 GHDFLHRYQ
+1081 GQDFLNRYQ

-1117 SVALISLTALMMVLM
+1117 SVALISITALMMVLM

-1187 ARVKDCTPPA
+1187 ARVKGRAPPA
-1197 DWPQQGELVL
+1197 NWPQQGELVF
-1207 RDVDMRYQENLPLV
+1207 REVEMRYQENFPLV
-1221 LNKISC
+1221 LNRISC

-1241 GSGKSSLGLV
+1241 GSGKSSLGVV
-1251 LFRLVEPC
+1251 LFRLVERC

-1286 QDPVLFSGTVRS
+1286 QDPVLFSGTLRF
-1298 NLDAFNQYSDE
+1298 NLDPFDQYTEE

-1326 LPLKLD
+1326 LPLKLE

-1357 RRCKVLILDEA
+1357 RQCKVLILDEA
-1368 TAAMDAETDALIQ
+1368 TAAMDAETDTLIQ
-1381 ETIRTSFQ
+1381 ETIRSSFQ

-1403 LASDRVMVLN
+1403 LASDRIMVLN
-1413 RGQVVEFDEPS
+1413 QGQVVEFDEPS
-1424 KLLANENSRLCSMLA
+1424 RLLANENSRLCSMLA
-1439 AVETKISV
+1439 AVENKISV

>member
-1 MRGHDCGRSE
+1 M
-11 TDSLRSSCGALPGSK
+11 A
-26 VTLHH
+26 
-31 DVQVRT
+31 
-37 RWAGA
+37 
-42 AILSL
+42 
-47 CSSDRGRGRSLD
+47 
-59 TEAPPPPLGVL
+59 
-70 DLCEDRSAGC
+70 
-80 HGEELEE
+80 
-87 GGAKK
+87 
-92 KTAED
+92 
-97 KDRCVSVLRCGHP
+97 
-110 VDSAGFFSF
+110 
-119 MTFHWLTPLAV
+119 
-130 HARRKGQ
+130 
-137 LLLDDIWPVSLREGC
+137 
-152 HANSL
+152 
-157 RLASLWEDELRSKG
+157 
-171 SNASLCSVVWSFC
+171 
-184 RTRLLL
+184 
-190 SILCLA
+190 
-196 VTQLAGFSGPAFVV
+196 
-210 KRLLEY
+210 
-216 TQQQDS
+216 
-222 DLVYGLLLVLGLLST
+222 
-237 ELVRSWSLALT
+237 
-248 WALNYRTGSRLRGAV
+248 
-263 LSLSFNK
+263 FNK
-270 ILKLRSVRDKSMGQL
+270 ILHLRSVRDKTMGQL
-285 VNMCSSD
+285 MNMCSSD

-300 AVGSLLAGGPLVAVL
+300 AVGSLLAGGPLVAIL

-339 PTMMFSS
+339 PAMMFSS
-346 RLTAFFRRR
+346 RLTAYFRRK
-355 GVAITDRRVQKMNEI
+355 GVAVTDRRVQKMNEI
-370 LTYIKFV
+370 LSYIKFI

-384 AFAQDVHRIRD
+384 AFSQDVHRIRE

-465 LSEASVAMERF
+465 LSEASVAVERF
-476 KSLLLLPEVD
+476 KSLFLLPEFD
-486 SVPSLPGDPQ
+486 SVRALPADPQ
-496 VAVEMCGASLAWEG
+496 VAVEMCRASLAWEG
-510 GGQSAQPSPCV
+510 GGQSTQPSPC
-521 RTAGRQRHRDR
+521 
-532 DRCGNQVVLQ
+532 NQ
-542 EEEEEQEEEATDSL
+542 T
-556 LRGERGHHVSLSPEE
+556 
-571 EEEGEEDACPP
+571 
-582 LLSVPTVSSQRL
+582 
-594 LSTLHCI
+594 
-601 NLSVQQG
+601 G
-608 KLLGVCGSVGSGK
+608 KLVGVCGSVGSGK

-627 ILGQMTLLEGSV
+627 ILGQMTVLEGSV

-663 LFGQEY
+663 LFGQQY

-723 DVYILDDPLSALDAH
+723 DIYILDDPLSALDAH
-738 VANHIFRNAIRKQLR
+738 VANHIFHNAIKKHLR
-753 QKTVVFVTHQL
+753 HNTVIFVTHQL
-764 QYLVDCDDVILMREG
+764 QYLVDCDDIILMREG
-779 SIAEQGNHDNLMKL
+779 SIVEQGNHDNLMKL
-793 NKDYAAMFNHF
+793 NGDYAAMFNHF

-809 PYIEAPSRKNGGSQR
+809 PYIEAPSRKSGGSQR
-824 KPSDIKPG
+824 KPADSKPG

-837 APIVKDNGEEQL
+837 PPVVKDNGEEQQ
-849 CGGVAWPVFQLYMS
+849 CGGVAWPVYRLYMV

-868 ASCLLILALFVLNV
+868 TSCLLILVLFVFNV

-902 TTVTHGNSSAVSA
+902 TMVPQGNKSMVSI
-915 SIKDNPMMQHYAAV
+915 SMKDNPMMQHYAAV

-940 KLIRGVAFVKGT
+940 KLIRGIAFVKGT
-952 LRASSKLHD
+952 LQASSKLHD
-961 LLFHKILR
+961 QLFHKILR
-969 CPMKFFDTTPTA
+969 CPMKFFDTMPTG
-981 RILNRFSKDM
+981 RILSHFSKDM

-1016 GVISCVF
+1016 GIISCVF

-1029 VGPLVLLFAVLHSVS
+1029 VGPLVLLFAALHSVS

-1069 IQGLTTLQAYDR
+1069 IQGLATLQAYGMDR
-1081 GHDFLHRYQ
+1081 DFLHRYQ
-1090 VLLDQNQAPFYLF
+1090 LLLDQNQAPFYLF

-1117 SVALISLTALMMVLM
+1117 SVALISITALMMVLM

-1187 ARVKDCTPPA
+1187 AQVKGRAPPA
-1197 DWPQQGELVL
+1197 GWPHQGELVF
-1207 RDVDMRYQENLPLV
+1207 REVEMRYQENLPLV
-1221 LNKISC
+1221 LNRISC

-1241 GSGKSSLGLV
+1241 GSGKSSLGVV
-1251 LFRLVEPC
+1251 LFRLVECC

-1298 NLDAFNQYSDE
+1298 NLDPFNQYSE
-1309 QIWDALER
+1309 GQIWDALER

-1326 LPLKLD
+1326 LSLKLEA
-1332 SEVVE
+1332 EVVE

-1357 RRCKVLILDEA
+1357 RQCKVLILDEA

-1381 ETIRTSFQ
+1381 ETIRSSFQ

-1403 LASDRVMVLN
+1403 LASNRIMVLN
-1413 RGQVVEFDEPS
+1413 QGQVVEYDEPS

-1439 AVETKISV
+1439 AVENKISV

>member
-1 MRGHDCGRSE
+1 MRDHDSGRSE
-11 TDSLRSSCGALPGSK
+11 PRPSCCRALPGSEVK
-26 VTLHH
+26 PSQDVTA
-31 DVQVRT
+31 Q
-37 RWAGA
+37 GA
-42 AILSL
+42 L
-47 CSSDRGRGRSLD
+47 CVC
-59 TEAPPPPLGVL
+59 A
-70 DLCEDRSAGC
+70 DRSAGC
-80 HGEELEE
+80 HGEELAE
-87 GGAKK
+87 GGAKDQTK
-92 KTAED
+92 AGGER
-97 KDRCVSVLRCGHP
+97 DRCDHP
-110 VDSAGFFSF
+110 VDSAGLFSF
-119 MTFHWLTPLAV
+119 MTFHWLTPLVV
-130 HARRKGQ
+130 HAHRKGQ
-137 LLLDDIWPVSLREGC
+137 LLLDDIWPVSQREGC

-157 RLASLWEDELRSKG
+157 RLAALWEEEQRSKG
-171 SNASLCSVVWSFC
+171 SEASLCSVVWSFC

-190 SILCLA
+190 SILCLT

-216 TQQQDS
+216 TQQEEPE
-222 DLVYGLLLVLGLLST
+222 LGYGLLLVVGLLGT

-263 LSLSFNK
+263 LSMAFHK
-270 ILKLRSVRDKSMGQL
+270 ILRLRSVRDKSMGQL
-285 VNMCSSD
+285 INMCSSD

-346 RLTAFFRRR
+346 RLTAYFRRK
-355 GVAITDRRVQKMNEI
+355 GAAVTDRRVQKMNEI
-370 LTYIKFV
+370 LNYIKFI

-384 AFAQDVHRIRD
+384 AFSQDVHRIRG

-465 LSEASVAMERF
+465 LSEASVAVERF
-476 KSLLLLPEVD
+476 KSLFLLPEVD
-486 SVPSLPGDPQ
+486 SIRALPGDPQ
-496 VAVEMCGASLAWEG
+496 VAVEMCGVSLAWDG
-510 GGQSAQPSPCV
+510 GGHSAQPSPCV
-521 RTAGRQRHRDR
+521 RTASRHQHREKCRDR
-532 DRCGNQVVLQ
+532 VVLQ
-542 EEEEEQEEEATDSL
+542 EEEEEQEVTGSL
-556 LRGERGHHVSLSPEE
+556 LRGGGGGGGDRASSPE
-571 EEEGEEDACPP
+571 EEEGEEGGEGEALPP
-582 LLSVPTVSSQRL
+582 LLTIPSVSPRL
-594 LSTLHCI
+594 QSTLHSI
-601 NLSVQQG
+601 NLSIQQG
-608 KLLGVCGSVGSGK
+608 QLVGVCGSVGSGK

-627 ILGQMTLLEGSV
+627 ILGQMIVLEGSV

-649 QQAWILNATLRDNI
+649 QQAWILNTTLRDNI

-683 RPDLTLLPNADL
+683 RPDLALLPNADL

-738 VANHIFRNAIRKQLR
+738 VANHIFHNGIRKQLR
-753 QKTVVFVTHQL
+753 HKTVIFVTHQL

-779 SIAEQGNHDNLMKL
+779 SIVEQGNHDNLMKL
-793 NKDYAAMFNHF
+793 NGDYATMFNHF

-809 PYIEAPSRKNGGSQR
+809 PYIEAPSRKSGGSQR
-824 KPSDIKPG
+824 KPADSKPG

-837 APIVKDNGEEQL
+837 APVIKDNGEEQQ
-849 CGGVAWPVFQLYMS
+849 CGGVAWPVFRLYMA

-902 TTVTHGNSSAVSA
+902 TTVTEGNSSAVSV
-915 SIKDNPMMQHYAAV
+915 SMKDNPMMQHYAAI

-940 KLIRGVAFVKGT
+940 KLLRGIAFVKGT

-961 LLFHKILR
+961 ELYHKILR
-969 CPMKFFDTTPTA
+969 CPMKFFDTTPTG

-1023 PWFLVA
+1023 PWFLAA
-1029 VGPLVLLFAVLHSVS
+1029 VGPLVLMFAALHSIS

-1069 IQGLTTLQAYDR
+1069 IQGLSTLQAYDR
-1081 GHDFLHRYQ
+1081 GRDFLHRYQ
-1090 VLLDQNQAPFYLF
+1090 TLLDQNQAPFYLF

-1117 SVALISLTALMMVLM
+1117 SVALISITALIMVLM

-1187 ARVKDCTPPA
+1187 ARVKGRAPPA
-1197 DWPQQGELVL
+1197 DWPQEGELVF
-1207 RDVDMRYQENLPLV
+1207 REVEMRYQENLPLV
-1221 LNKISC
+1221 LSRVSF
-1227 TIRPKEKVGIVGRT
+1227 TVRPKEKVGIVGRT
-1241 GSGKSSLGLV
+1241 GSGKSSLGVV
-1251 LFRLVEPC
+1251 LLRLVERC
-1259 GGSILIDGIDISD
+1259 GGSILIDGVDISD

-1286 QDPVLFSGTVRS
+1286 QDPVLFSGTVRF
-1298 NLDAFNQYSDE
+1298 NLDPFNQYTEE

-1326 LPLKLD
+1326 LPLKLE

-1357 RRCKVLILDEA
+1357 RQCKVLILDEA

-1381 ETIRTSFQ
+1381 ETIRSSFQ

-1403 LASDRVMVLN
+1403 LASDRIMVLN
-1413 RGQVVEFDEPS
+1413 QGQVVEFDAPS
-1424 KLLANENSRLCSMLA
+1424 RLLANENSRLCSMMA
-1439 AVETKISV
+1439 AVENKISV